1 MCTQRHGWHSL
12 LKGWES
18 LSSKIT
24 VKTTTETRS
33 LQKPPSGLEDFQ
45 VLLAQDIPQDTW
57 IS

>member
-1 MCTQRHGWHSL
+1 MVREKMCTQRHGWHSL

-45 VLLAQDIPQDTW
+45 VSLA
-57 IS
+57 